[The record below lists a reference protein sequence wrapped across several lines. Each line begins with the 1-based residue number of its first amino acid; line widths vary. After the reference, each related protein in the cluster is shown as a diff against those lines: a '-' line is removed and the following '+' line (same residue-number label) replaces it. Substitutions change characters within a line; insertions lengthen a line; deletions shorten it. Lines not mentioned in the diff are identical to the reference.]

1 MKVKFPIFLPDAT
14 RGVVRSL
21 DSQDLKSVGIEGL
34 VVNTFHLLIQPGA
47 KSLARLGGVKKL
59 MNWENL
65 TVSDSGGFQLF
76 SLVLKNPE
84 MGKITEDGVQF
95 KYEVCGNM
103 ETYMITPEKSI
114 QVQFA
119 IGSDIK
125 ICLDYFSPPDGS
137 RNATAESVE
146 KTISWA
152 KRCRIEFEK
161 QLKIYAYTGKHKPKL
176 FCVVQGGKYP
186 DLRERCAQELLKIGF
201 DGFGLGGWP
210 SREEVELMAK
220 ILPAGSELFALGV
233 GDLKSIAHAHSV
245 GFNYFDC
252 VLPTR
257 DARHK
262 RLYVLTKDLTK
273 VHDLANDTYHE
284 YVYFS
289 KAILS
294 HDTNPIDKT
303 CDCLVCAQYSRAY
316 LYHLFKIGD
325 SLAWRLASLHNLRT
339 YTRLI
344 DELRRR

>member
-14 RGVVRSL
+14 RGIVRSL
-21 DSQDLKSVGIEGL
+21 DSQDLRSVGIEGL

-47 KSLARLGGVKKL
+47 KSLAKLGGVKKL

-76 SLVLKNPE
+76 SLVLKNPD
-84 MGKITEDGVQF
+84 MGKVTEDGVQF
-95 KYEVCGNM
+95 KYEVRGKY
-103 ETYMITPEKSI
+103 EKFMITPEKSI
-114 QVQFA
+114 QMQFA

-137 RNATAESVE
+137 RDATEESVE

-152 KRCRIEFEK
+152 KRSKVEFEK
-161 QLKIYAYTGKHKPKL
+161 QLRTYLGKKTPKL

-186 DLRERCAQELLKIGF
+186 DLRERCAKELLESGF

-210 SREEVELMAK
+210 SREEVELTSRL
-220 ILPAGSELFALGV
+220 LPKESEKFALGV
-233 GDLKSIAHAHSV
+233 GDLQSIVHACSV

-257 DARHK
+257 DGRHK
-262 RLYVLTKDLTK
+262 RLYVLTKDLAK
-273 VHDLANDTYHE
+273 VKDLANDTYHE
-284 YVYFS
+284 YLYFS
-289 KAILS
+289 KAKLA
-294 HDTNPIDKT
+294 HDINPIDIT
-303 CDCLVCAQYSRAY
+303 CDCLACTKYSRAY